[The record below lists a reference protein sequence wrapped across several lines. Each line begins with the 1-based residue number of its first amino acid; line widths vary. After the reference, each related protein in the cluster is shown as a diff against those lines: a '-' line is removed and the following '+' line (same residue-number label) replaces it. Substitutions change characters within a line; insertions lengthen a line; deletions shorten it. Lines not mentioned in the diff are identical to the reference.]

1 MMLLTVLYAIVY
13 TVLATVFS
21 FMIAYI
27 FAQLVPSPEIIN
39 IMIYEELLL
48 NQKSKNKK

>member
-1 MMLLTVLYAIVY
+1 MILLSVVYAIVY

-39 IMIYEELLL
+39 IMIYEEIIL
-48 NQKSKNKK
+48 NQQSKNKR